1 MDNLLVCHHVAWA
14 VVSLLCFWFHIQE
27 NFFQVWD
34 WICYMSLEGSGLIL
48 LTMMSMLLL
57 LTSMSVLVLFSRGD
71 LIIFLAGSFV
81 GVLSLIWS
89 ILMVECI
96 SKVSVDNRVNHWFI
110 WIHVNISGFQGFKY
124 KFYFLSKVCFSWS
137 ICGERSNFL
146 KEISKEVM

>member
-1 MDNLLVCHHVAWA
+1 M
-14 VVSLLCFWFHIQE
+14 
-27 NFFQVWD
+27 
-34 WICYMSLEGSGLIL
+34 L

-96 SKVSVDNRVNHWFI
+96 SKVHIDN
-110 WIHVNISGFQGFKY
+110 
-124 KFYFLSKVCFSWS
+124 CF
-137 ICGERSNFL
+137 NN
-146 KEISKEVM
+146 